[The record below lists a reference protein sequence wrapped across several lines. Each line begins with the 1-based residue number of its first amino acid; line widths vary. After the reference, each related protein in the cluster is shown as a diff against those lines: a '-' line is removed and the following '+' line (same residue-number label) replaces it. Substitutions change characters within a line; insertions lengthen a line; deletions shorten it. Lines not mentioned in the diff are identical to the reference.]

1 MEVLYD
7 GQWGTVCSD
16 SWDALDATVVCRQL
30 GGALSSSGQSASYGQ
45 GVGMIWMDNVAC
57 TGTETSL
64 ESCSRKAWGD
74 HNCGHS
80 EDAGAC
86 CTEPYPG
93 STGECMSRTDVLCHM
108 TRSACGLRIWASFL
122 SPFLVCEFMGI
133 EYAEMEQEQ
142 KRNQLQ
148 NVRKLLKT
156 DRPEKAAEIK
166 SSMSGR
172 VSERN

>member
-1 MEVLYD
+1 VEVLYD

-64 ESCSRKAWGD
+64 ESCSRSAWGD

-86 CTEPYPG
+86 CTGSYSG
-93 STGECMSRTDVLCHM
+93 STGECSRALMFYVT
-108 TRSACGLRIWASFL
+108 
-122 SPFLVCEFMGI
+122 
-133 EYAEMEQEQ
+133 
-142 KRNQLQ
+142 
-148 NVRKLLKT
+148 
-156 DRPEKAAEIK
+156 
-166 SSMSGR
+166 
-172 VSERN
+172 